1 MKERLIKM
9 KPELK
14 KAAEDT
20 ELKVIEVTKEKKESD
35 AIAEVVKKDEA
46 VAQKAKDEA
55 NVIKMDCQ
63 KDLDEAKPILLQAE
77 KALEV
82 LQENKSELDKLK
94 TYNTVSYTIQKV
106 MQCLM
111 YLIYPKPTQTKKNE
125 QTMKQEIDWWA
136 ASKAKMAES
145 GFIQK
150 LINFDQKGVTEE

>member
-1 MKERLIKM
+1 M

-63 KDLDEAKPILLQAE
+63 KDLNEAKPILL
-77 KALEV
+77 
-82 LQENKSELDKLK
+82 
-94 TYNTVSYTIQKV
+94 
-106 MQCLM
+106 
-111 YLIYPKPTQTKKNE
+111 
-125 QTMKQEIDWWA
+125 
-136 ASKAKMAES
+136 
-145 GFIQK
+145 
-150 LINFDQKGVTEE
+150 